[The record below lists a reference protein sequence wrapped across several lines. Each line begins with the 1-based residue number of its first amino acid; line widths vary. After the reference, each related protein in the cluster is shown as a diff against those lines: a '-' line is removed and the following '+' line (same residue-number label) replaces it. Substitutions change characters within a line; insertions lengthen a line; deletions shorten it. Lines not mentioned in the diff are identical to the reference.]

1 MFVNF
6 FGYGP
11 SQKNWTSARFPSC
24 VFRWNRWIPLNS
36 CASTLPMNACSR
48 CGETLEGSGDWRTVW
63 CNYEIRVEVW
73 NYGSLC
79 YTYSQNIDLTSRK
92 KHGHLASKTTNASR
106 NRNINHLLITLESAD
121 ANKWSKRGFSNV
133 QTKEG
138 VLDINGL
145 KRWSHPRVVTPKS
158 PTRCRISHQKLRDW
172 KYQSWCLRKG
182 FLAKPNR
189 SRHVGQVWGTL
200 TSPTPVP
207 CVASS
212 MCSSRRLIFPTPSIY
227 RAPATSEVKSSENDS
242 PRNEE

>member
-1 MFVNF
+1 MFR
-6 FGYGP
+6 YK
-11 SQKNWTSARFPSC
+11 KNWTSARFPSC

-48 CGETLEGSGDWRTVW
+48 CGETREGSGDWRIVW
-63 CNYEIRVEVW
+63 CNYEIHGEVW

-79 YTYSQNIDLTSRK
+79 YTYSENIDLTSRK
-92 KHGHLASKTTNASR
+92 KHGHLASKTTNNSR
-106 NRNINHLLITLESAD
+106 NRNINHLLIKSESAD
-121 ANKWSKRGFSNV
+121 ANKWSKRGFSKCSD
-133 QTKEG
+133 QRGCSWYKW
-138 VLDINGL
+138 L
-145 KRWSHPRVVTPKS
+145 KTPKS

-182 FLAKPNR
+182 FLAKPNW

-227 RAPATSEVKSSENDS
+227 RAPATYEVKSSENDS